1 MASTVQST
9 VNAPKPAAV
18 APGASDDQSA
28 MKVWFEKNQKL
39 VGYGAIAVAVIVVG
53 GWLFIETG
61 KRKELAGLE
70 ALDRARSAFE
80 AGNLPVASTEF
91 QRVAQSFGGT
101 EAGYSAELAVNEVR
115 LASGQTQI
123 AADELKKFAEKNP
136 PAFYA
141 SGAWSMR
148 GGALENLKKYDDAAQ
163 AYGKSAELAAE
174 DYRKVDAL
182 LGQARSLRLAG
193 KEKDAEAVLRGII
206 GKFGREVPGEAEAE
220 VRLAEWTKGAL

>member
-9 VNAPKPAAV
+9 VPTPKPAPAADDQPAMMAWFDKNRKLVTYGALAV
-18 APGASDDQSA
+18 AILA
-28 MKVWFEKNQKL
+28 
-39 VGYGAIAVAVIVVG
+39 VG
-53 GWLFIETG
+53 GWLFVETG
-61 KRKELAGLE
+61 KRKELAALE

-80 AGNLPVASTEF
+80 TGNLPVAATEF
-91 QRVAQSFGGT
+91 QRVAQSFRGT
-101 EAGYSAELAVNEVR
+101 EAGYAAELAVNEVR

-123 AADELKKFAEKNP
+123 AADELKKFGEKNP

-148 GGALENLKKYDDAAQ
+148 GGALENLKKYDEAAQ
-163 AYGKSAELAAE
+163 SYAKGAELARE

-193 KEKDAEAVLRGII
+193 KQKEAADVLRAII
-206 GKFGREVPGEAEAE
+206 SKFGREVPGAAEAE
-220 VRLAEWTKGAL
+220 VRLAEWTKGTL